1 MNAEKFFSVIII
13 IILVG
18 AFLTAVAAPLFK
30 PAEENVIKDTFTLNE
45 SQVSGIKRVNIS
57 VESNASGVG
66 VEFRN
71 VTDSVYTIETERSF
85 GDAKPKVNYT
95 VEGDTLNVNIMLD
108 KGSANILLSN
118 KYTYNVTTRSKVGG
132 VAIILGNNSKVDNIN
147 STIQYAGGGALLID
161 KTTFK
166 NLSMNVNTGGFYI
179 AVLNPKFK
187 GNGSIIANVTI
198 GGITIAP
205 MDPSI
210 PLRIIANV
218 DSGGVTFKPNSFHV
232 IKNTTTYLEIETKPY
247 KSSVEKLEIICGVGL
262 GGVSIGTFQMPIQP
276 R

>member
-1 MNAEKFFSVIII
+1 
-13 IILVG
+13 
-18 AFLTAVAAPLFK
+18 
-30 PAEENVIKDTFTLNE
+30 
-45 SQVSGIKRVNIS
+45 
-57 VESNASGVG
+57 
-66 VEFRN
+66 
-71 VTDSVYTIETERSF
+71 
-85 GDAKPKVNYT
+85 
-95 VEGDTLNVNIMLD
+95 
-108 KGSANILLSN
+108 
-118 KYTYNVTTRSKVGG
+118 
-132 VAIILGNNSKVDNIN
+132 
-147 STIQYAGGGALLID
+147 
-161 KTTFK
+161 
-166 NLSMNVNTGGFYI
+166 
-179 AVLNPKFK
+179 KFK

-232 IKNTTTYLEIETKPY
+232 IKNTTNYLEIETKPY